1 MPRKRQT
8 GVRELIDE
16 KRVRECATACLYL
29 MQSQGLNLA
38 ECYTTATLVRQSAM
52 KLIGRRIDDVSKG
65 REAASATEM
74 IEALDEQA
82 QRTIWGTRTRLTGRR
97 GER

>member
-29 MQSQGLNLA
+29 MQSQGLNLG
-38 ECYTTATLVRQSAM
+38 ECYTAATLIRQSAM
-52 KLIGRRIDDVSKG
+52 RLIGRRIDDTAKG
-65 REAASATEM
+65 RESVSASEM

-82 QRTIWGTRTRLTGRR
+82 
-97 GER
+97 